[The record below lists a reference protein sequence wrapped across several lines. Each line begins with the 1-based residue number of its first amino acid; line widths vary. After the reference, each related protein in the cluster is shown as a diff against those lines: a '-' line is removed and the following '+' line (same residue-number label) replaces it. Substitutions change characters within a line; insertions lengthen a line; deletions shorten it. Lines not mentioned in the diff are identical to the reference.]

1 METLDKLRMLST
13 DSQYDLACACGTG
26 KEDRR
31 RRGLDGNWL
40 YPVPLA
46 AGGYGILFKTLIS
59 NACSSDCRYC
69 PLRQAGNVARCS
81 LTPDEVA
88 DTFTEQLRR
97 RWMIGIFLSSGI
109 TGNADRTMQQLIDA
123 ASLLRKKHA
132 YRGYIHLKVIPGASR
147 AAIDAAM
154 RVASAVSLNIEVPG
168 RRHFEKLSRYKDF
181 DRDIVEPLKYIA
193 EQTAKGAPHARLR
206 TSTQFIVG
214 ASDETD
220 REILRYLDGIYTR
233 LRLDRAYFSAYQAT
247 LGEGEFPGG
256 GPGREEGAAR
266 LTREHRLYQADFLLR
281 RYHFDAAELV
291 FDEHG
296 NFDLQEDPKRAWAR
310 RHPEAF
316 PVRIATADKRQ
327 LLRVPGL
334 GPVTVNRILT
344 LRGTTPLRTPEDFG
358 LRGKSRELARPFC
371 DFS

>member
-1 METLDKLRMLST
+1 MDTIDKLRMLST

-46 AGGYGILFKTLIS
+46 AGGTGILFKTLVS

-132 YRGYIHLKVIPGASR
+132 YRGYIHLKVIPGASK

-168 RRHFEKLSRYKDF
+168 RRHFEKLSRYKD
-181 DRDIVEPLKYIA
+181 
-193 EQTAKGAPHARLR
+193 TA
-206 TSTQFIVG
+206 TSICRRIP
-214 ASDETD
+214 S
-220 REILRYLDGIYTR
+220 
-233 LRLDRAYFSAYQAT
+233 
-247 LGEGEFPGG
+247 
-256 GPGREEGAAR
+256 GPGPGI
-266 LTREHRLYQADFLLR
+266 LPR
-281 RYHFDAAELV
+281 RFRCASPRPTS
-291 FDEHG
+291 G
-296 NFDLQEDPKRAWAR
+296 SCC
-310 RHPEAF
+310 AF
-316 PVRIATADKRQ
+316 PDWVPSRSTA
-327 LLRVPGL
+327 
-334 GPVTVNRILT
+334 
-344 LRGTTPLRTPEDFG
+344 
-358 LRGKSRELARPFC
+358 S
-371 DFS
+371 